1 MQNYGTKLALGYIA
15 TGTMIITVALATGSG
30 VAAAVATFAGLSA
43 LGSVAGSMTSATLA
57 DLRRQTVALREG
69 NLDQE
74 LSSNRSDEFGDLYR
88 AIDDLRQSL
97 RSRIQQRER
106 KRRALKSHVESMLSA
121 TERLADGDLTV
132 RIDADAK
139 GEIGRL
145 FEGFNEAVSKMQA
158 AMQEVH
164 SSAAD
169 TGATA
174 GRVNE
179 SVDRLYTGA
188 EEQSEQTTEV
198 AGAMEEMSRTIVE
211 NSRSLTQTVDASRS
225 NREIARTN
233 GQTVLEAIE
242 KMEDIGGAVEKAA
255 GQIEELYNQSEK
267 IEEIVETIAEI
278 ADQTDLLALNASVE
292 AARAADGDS
301 FAVVADEIRDL
312 ASRASKA
319 TDEIGKTVNGIQ
331 AKTQAA
337 FQAMETSQREVRSGI
352 QLTEEAREALDEIVE
367 GAETIEG
374 KIEEIASATEE
385 QSTTSDQISQ
395 SIESIAAFSDQNAN
409 SMKKISEMMDD
420 LKRASVDTQRL
431 IEGFRF
437 EQASENRREHEARSQ
452 SRGSKN
458 INPENINSNDANLE
472 NRQLPSGGSEN
483 GNGMP
488 PVSGKEAS
496 EEEVFEKE
504 TLEKENGSPHPGN
517 SGHVGPDG
525 EQSPD
530 QTSL

>member
-30 VAAAVATFAGLSA
+30 IAAAVATFAGLSA
-43 LGSVAGSMTSATLA
+43 LGSVAGSMTSVTLA

-69 NLDQE
+69 NLSQE
-74 LSSNRSDEFGDLYR
+74 LSSTRSDEFGDLYR
-88 AIDDLRQSL
+88 AIDDLRRSL
-97 RSRIQQRER
+97 RSRIQQREHEQH
-106 KRRALKSHVESMLSA
+106 ALKSHVESMLSA

-132 RIDADAK
+132 RINADAE

-164 SSAAD
+164 RSAAD
-169 TGATA
+169 AGATA

-179 SVDRLYTGA
+179 SVDRLYAGA

-233 GQTVLEAIE
+233 GQTVLETIE
-242 KMEDIGGAVEKAA
+242 KMEDIGEAVEKAA
-255 GQIEELYNQSEK
+255 GQIEELHNQSEK

-312 ASRASKA
+312 ASRASRA
-319 TDEIGKTVNGIQ
+319 TDEIGETMEDIQ

-337 FQAMETSQREVRSGI
+337 FQAMETSQSEVRSGI
-352 QLTEEAREALDEIVE
+352 ELTEEAREALEEIVE

-374 KIEEIASATEE
+374 KIEEIAAATEE

-395 SIESIAAFSDQNAN
+395 SVESIATVSDQNAN

-420 LKRASVDTQRL
+420 LKAASVDTRRL
-431 IEGFRF
+431 IENFRF
-437 EQASENRREHEARSQ
+437 EGNSENRRDHEARPQ
-452 SRGSKN
+452 NRGSKD
-458 INPENINSNDANLE
+458 EDLQTRGSK
-472 NRQLPSGGSEN
+472 NRQLPSGGPEN
-483 GNGMP
+483 GEGITAA
-488 PVSGKEAS
+488 SWDEDAGQEISEKKASKE
-496 EEEVFEKE
+496 
-504 TLEKENGSPHPGN
+504 ENGSPRSNISSDSPER
-517 SGHVGPDG
+517 VGTNG
-525 EQSPD
+525 ERSPD
-530 QTSL
+530 QTPL

>member
-30 VAAAVATFAGLSA
+30 LAAAVATFAGLSA

-69 NLDQE
+69 NLSQE

-97 RSRIQQRER
+97 RARIQQREK

-121 TERLADGDLTV
+121 TEQLADGDLTV
-132 RIDADAK
+132 RIDEDAE
-139 GEIGRL
+139 GEIGHL

-164 SSAAD
+164 RSAAD
-169 TGATA
+169 AGATA

-179 SVDRLYTGA
+179 SVDRLYAGA

-211 NSRSLTQTVDASRS
+211 NSRSLTQTVDASRN

-233 GQTVLEAIE
+233 GQTVLETIE
-242 KMEDIGGAVEKAA
+242 KMEDIGGAVEEAA

-312 ASRASKA
+312 ASRAGEA
-319 TDEIGKTVNGIQ
+319 TDEIGETVEGIQ
-331 AKTQAA
+331 EKTQAA
-337 FQAMETSQREVRSGI
+337 FQAMETSQKEVRSGI
-352 QLTEEAREALDEIVE
+352 QLTEEAREALEEIIE

-374 KIEEIASATEE
+374 KIEEIAAATEE

-395 SIESIAAFSDQNAN
+395 SVESIAAVSDQNAN
-409 SMKKISEMMDD
+409 SMRKIAEMMDD
-420 LKRASVDTQRL
+420 LKGASADTRRL
-431 IEGFRF
+431 IEDFRF
-437 EQASENRREHEARSQ
+437 ERSPENRRDHEASPQ
-452 SRGSKN
+452 DRGSKDEDLQN
-458 INPENINSNDANLE
+458 RGSK
-472 NRQLPSGGSEN
+472 NRQLPSGGPET
-483 GNGMP
+483 GDGMP
-488 PVSGKEAS
+488 PASTKEDGPPRGNS
-496 EEEVFEKE
+496 
-504 TLEKENGSPHPGN
+504 SSGN
-517 SGHVGPDG
+517 SGHAGPG
-525 EQSPD
+525 RERSPD